1 MPLSPAERLLRELG
15 ITEPREIDPEAI
27 AYHVSARVRYRPLDG
42 CEARIVGRGSK
53 AIISVDT
60 KCSFQRR
67 RFSIGHELGH
77 WEHHR
82 GQSLVC
88 RVEGAQTTLASERL
102 ANAYAADLLM
112 PHYLFRPLAQQHSRL
127 TFTAV
132 GALAETFTTSQT
144 ATAIRLVESDH
155 SPAMLVCHGTHKR
168 KWFTRAPSFPDEWY
182 LKDAIDAS
190 SSALDILY
198 GNRSNDSTPRKIKAE
213 AWFIFREAWSHEI
226 YEQTMRTTDGEVLTI
241 LLPVERRSTPQK
253 RRR

>member
-1 MPLSPAERLLRELG
+1 MPLKPAERLLRELG

-27 AYHVSARVRYRPLDG
+27 AYHVGARVRYRSLDG

-88 RVEGAQTTLASERL
+88 RVEGAQTTLTSERL

-112 PHYLFRPLAQQHSRL
+112 PHYLFLPLAQQHSRL
-127 TFTAV
+127 TFAAV

-155 SPAMLVCHGTHKR
+155 SPAMLVCYGTHKR
-168 KWFTRAPSFPDEWY
+168 KWFTRAPSFPDWY
-182 LKDAIDAS
+182 LGNTLAANS
-190 SSALDILY
+190 TALDILY
-198 GNRSNDSTPRKIKAE
+198 GGRSDDRAPHKISAE
-213 AWFIFREAWSHEI
+213 AWFTSREARGQDI
-226 YEQTMRTTDGEVLTI
+226 YEQSIRVGDGEILTI
-241 LLPVERRSTPQK
+241 LLPVGQFNTPQK
-253 RRR
+253 PPR